1 MRALLGMV
9 SRDETTRQ
17 FLRFIVIG
25 VINTI
30 FGFAVYALLVTVGLS
45 AQPALAIAFV
55 IGVVWNYFTH
65 ARFVFDNKG
74 LSKMPIYALAYVV
87 VYGFNAVSLD
97 AAQGMGLGPLTA
109 QAILAPVAAVLSFFL
124 ISRVLTGKFPV
135 FGGARD

>member
-1 MRALLGMV
+1 MTL
-9 SRDETTRQ
+9 
-17 FLRFIVIG
+17 
-25 VINTI
+25 
-30 FGFAVYALLVTVGLS
+30 GLS

-55 IGVVWNYFTH
+55 IGVIWNYFTH

-87 VYGFNAVSLD
+87 VYGFNAVSLA

-124 ISRVLTGKFPV
+124 ISRVLTGQFPV